1 MARRYIAD
9 MGPGE
14 RIEDQVFLIA
24 SKDLRT
30 TSQGSLYIHAVLADR
45 TGQVVARVWSASEA
59 MYRSMPEGGFLNIRG
74 RTENYKGSLQFIIEA
89 IRPVDPKTVDI
100 AEFLPCT
107 ERNIEEMW
115 SKTTAILDEIKDP
128 YLTALIQ
135 EFLSDAERME
145 AFKRAPAAIQM
156 HHAYIGGLLEHT
168 LNLLEMAK
176 LIIPRYPRVS
186 LDLVLAGMFLHDLGK
201 IEELRY
207 DTNFSYSDP
216 GQLIGHIPLCIVWI
230 EQMVDRAAKTM
241 GKAFPDRI
249 KWVLQHIVVSHHL
262 RPEFGSPKP
271 PAMPEAIAIHH
282 LDNLDAKLH
291 MYLHRIETDKDVD
304 ADWTA
309 YLRSIETKL
318 YKIDVLNIK
327 D

>member
-1 MARRYIAD
+1 MIKVATRFKVLECFARAFCIPA
-9 MGPGE
+9 
-14 RIEDQVFLIA
+14 
-24 SKDLRT
+24 
-30 TSQGSLYIHAVLADR
+30 
-45 TGQVVARVWSASEA
+45 
-59 MYRSMPEGGFLNIRG
+59 
-74 RTENYKGSLQFIIEA
+74 
-89 IRPVDPKTVDI
+89 
-100 AEFLPCT
+100 
-107 ERNIEEMW
+107 
-115 SKTTAILDEIKDP
+115 
-128 YLTALIQ
+128 ALIQ

-304 ADWTA
+304 ADWTG